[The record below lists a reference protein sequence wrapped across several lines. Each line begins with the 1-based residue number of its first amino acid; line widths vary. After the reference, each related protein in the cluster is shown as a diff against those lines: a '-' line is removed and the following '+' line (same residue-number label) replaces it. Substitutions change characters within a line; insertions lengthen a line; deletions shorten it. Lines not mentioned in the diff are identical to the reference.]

1 MPMATDASPTPGSIA
16 ARLGAAFIDFV
27 AIALLLSLASQ
38 AWTTTSVEN
47 GVTVERPATAAYI
60 FALGLRAAYDIV
72 GVGRWGTTIG
82 KRLARLGVVATDGTR
97 AGWWR
102 AVVRFVV
109 ANAAWSLA
117 WFAPKSWSPAS
128 GWACLVVLL
137 AVYAPVLVDDRRRG
151 LHDRA
156 AGTIVVA
163 TPA

>member
-1 MPMATDASPTPGSIA
+1 M
-16 ARLGAAFIDFV
+16 
-27 AIALLLSLASQ
+27 
-38 AWTTTSVEN
+38 
-47 GVTVERPATAAYI
+47 
-60 FALGLRAAYDIV
+60 
-72 GVGRWGTTIG
+72 
-82 KRLARLGVVATDGTR
+82 ATDGTR